1 MERGMRECASSVSSF
16 PTRILRWRMACHFSV
31 RFDTMTA
38 AHLPLVMGRIDLLL
52 LYDTTTYSK

>member
-1 MERGMRECASSVSSF
+1 
-16 PTRILRWRMACHFSV
+16 MACHFSV

-38 AHLPLVMGRIDLLL
+38 AHLPLVTGRIDLLL